1 MAETN
6 FLMMCTY
13 LCRGKRLQIKID
25 YMVIIID
32 LHIVPGKAVFLYL
45 NIIHNHTSFQLVTRD
60 KFNTLS
66 SKKSSPNTDFDLSM
80 SIQQPGCES
89 HHANYYR

>member
-1 MAETN
+1 
-6 FLMMCTY
+6 
-13 LCRGKRLQIKID
+13 
-25 YMVIIID
+25 MVIIID

-45 NIIHNHTSFQLVTRD
+45 NIYNHTSFQLVTRD
-60 KFNTLS
+60 KFKAGYTLS
-66 SKKSSPNTDFDLSM
+66 NKKSSPNSAFDLSM